1 MQTKIVASLV
11 AFAAAATLIGGAVAR
26 AETPSVAS
34 YKQAFEAREGAA
46 HARAWRAPKHPGF
59 LPEMRTPLDW
69 RTAII
74 DSGLAPLPGG
84 LFDIKN
90 QWHGNARD
98 RHVIVYAGSYRGTA
112 QGVLVVL
119 QLALD
124 GSAASGP
131 DVYSLGARSG
141 PARIT
146 AANGTTLLVATAA
159 GKPRLFRVP
168 IGGALLR

>member
-1 MQTKIVASLV
+1 MVAL
-11 AFAAAATLIGGAVAR
+11 AATINLIGSSVAR
-26 AETPSVAS
+26 ADTPGVAS
-34 YKQAFEAREGAA
+34 YKQAFEAREQAE

-59 LPEMRTPLDW
+59 LPETRAPLDW
-69 RTAII
+69 RTGII

-90 QWHGNARD
+90 QWHGNVRD
-98 RHVIVYAGSYRGTA
+98 RHVIVYAGSYRNTSH
-112 QGVLVVL
+112 GVLVVL

-131 DVYSLGARSG
+131 DVYSLGTRSG
-141 PARIT
+141 SARIT
-146 AANGTTLLVATAA
+146 AANGATLLVATAA

-168 IGGALLR
+168 VGGALQR